1 MALRCFRK
9 LLLNWPLLHY
19 SSGGMLLQQVTE
31 NGKRRSRNEEQGTV
45 NLERGTENGERR
57 MKMKNGERRTEN
69 KEWETGNGSLG
80 PRLQFNLLMTVGSK
94 GSEHQIWANFRTW
107 TLQQSTWVKNEVI
120 FNGFYLNFYLQVHS
134 SYSMIVG
141 YYLRVKNSRMRIVT
155 DISKNGFVYLRKTD
169 TSTTVK
175 LSSLEDLQWV
185 ASQSRAK
192 YYCLDDMIIRNKLQ
206 WSCVEIKRKRGP
218 VNYYCASY
226 FTLNLEVTWLS
237 IMGSLII
244 LSLLIGGRN
253 LDKLNS
259 LYD

>member
-1 MALRCFRK
+1 MENEELRTR
-9 LLLNWPLLHY
+9 
-19 SSGGMLLQQVTE
+19 
-31 NGKRRSRNEEQGTV
+31 NGKR
-45 NLERGTENGERR
+45 
-57 MKMKNGERRTEN
+57 
-69 KEWETGNGSLG
+69 GNGSLG

-107 TLQQSTWVKNEVI
+107 TLQQSTWVKNEII
-120 FNGFYLNFYLQVHS
+120 FNGFYLNFYLQIHS
-134 SYSMIVG
+134 SYSMIVS

-206 WSCVEIKRKRGP
+206 WSCVEIKRNRGP

-237 IMGSLII
+237 IMGRLMI
-244 LSLLIGGRN
+244 LSLLIGGQGEI
-253 LDKLNS
+253 
-259 LYD
+259 

>member
-1 MALRCFRK
+1 MENEELRTR
-9 LLLNWPLLHY
+9 
-19 SSGGMLLQQVTE
+19 
-31 NGKRRSRNEEQGTV
+31 NGKRGTGVWDRDYSLICWWPWVQKDLNTRFEQTFEPELCS
-45 NLERGTENGERR
+45 NQHEW
-57 MKMKNGERRTEN
+57 KMKLF
-69 KEWETGNGSLG
+69 S
-80 PRLQFNLLMTVGSK
+80 
-94 GSEHQIWANFRTW
+94 
-107 TLQQSTWVKNEVI
+107 
-120 FNGFYLNFYLQVHS
+120 NGFYLNFYLQVHS

-206 WSCVEIKRKRGP
+206 WSCEETKRKRGP